1 MNDIPFYVYIILIL
15 FSYFVG
21 NISFA
26 RILSSIK
33 KDDITKQGSGNPGT
47 INMIRTYGIKFGGLT
62 LLLDVC
68 KGAIPSLIGYVV
80 FGGPSNEIF
89 SLIGLY
95 MCGVA
100 TIIGHIYPICYKFNG
115 GKGIACTLGVF
126 LVANPLCLI
135 IFFILAFIYM
145 IFFDYGSVASLI
157 IVTALTIIESYMLS
171 FKTTSDNNNYSLI
184 LSILLFMIF
193 GLTWFAHRKNIV
205 RLLTGKENKTN
216 LLKGLKK
223 LSKKNIKGK

>member
-1 MNDIPFYVYIILIL
+1 
-15 FSYFVG
+15 
-21 NISFA
+21 
-26 RILSSIK
+26 
-33 KDDITKQGSGNPGT
+33 
-47 INMIRTYGIKFGGLT
+47 
-62 LLLDVC
+62 
-68 KGAIPSLIGYVV
+68 
-80 FGGPSNEIF
+80 
-89 SLIGLY
+89 
-95 MCGVA
+95 
-100 TIIGHIYPICYKFNG
+100 
-115 GKGIACTLGVF
+115 
-126 LVANPLCLI
+126 
-135 IFFILAFIYM
+135 M